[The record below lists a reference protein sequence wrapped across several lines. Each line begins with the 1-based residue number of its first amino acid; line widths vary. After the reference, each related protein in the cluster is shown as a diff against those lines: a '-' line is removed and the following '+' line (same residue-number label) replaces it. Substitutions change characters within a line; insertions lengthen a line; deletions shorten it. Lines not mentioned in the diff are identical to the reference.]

1 MNKFTT
7 LMTLAATTAAGVAL
21 ADLTPFDSLELSQAA
36 TFAKTEPS
44 TLDGDLSSAKAAL
57 VVGPDDATALKDVE
71 KFTVVFNVGFVEW
84 AELQGV
90 KPKDAKI
97 GFAFTGTS
105 TAAYFNGTTWTQV
118 QVSEVA
124 EEDEKTLLIEL
135 DRRDATKKAR
145 FSFVETVEGVETKT
159 VVKDWVAVAD
169 VVSNTVAIYGSGTI
183 VSVHG
188 ATYTIA
194 AEIVVVDP
202 EGTGE
207 VNIDFTPT
215 QMTDLATKFGCDPS
229 DVPAKLT
236 AEATKGANGNT
247 ALVNYVLFGEVGTT
261 VDKTLVVKGNPTGG
275 DASNVAIS
283 IPNLNPQTVT
293 GAAVSF
299 QLQGRATADAE
310 WHNVGAANTTG
321 AFSFPANTT
330 DRYFKVVT
338 TITYGTAQ

>member
-44 TLDGDLSSAKAAL
+44 TLDGDLSSAAAAL
-57 VVGPDDATALKDVE
+57 VVGPGDATTLKDVE

-84 AELQGV
+84 AELQNV
-90 KPKDAKI
+90 KPAEAKI
-97 GFAFTGTS
+97 GFAFTDATH
-105 TAAYFNGTTWTQV
+105 AAYFNGTTWTQV

-124 EEDEKTLLIEL
+124 EEAEKTLLIEL

-169 VVSNTVAIYGSGTI
+169 VVSNTVAVYGSGTI

-188 ATYTIA
+188 ATFTIA
-194 AEIVVVDP
+194 AEVIEIIP
-202 EGTGE
+202 EGE
-207 VNIDFTPT
+207 DAPVVIKPTPE
-215 QMTDLATKFGCDPS
+215 QAAAIGDPKAT
-229 DVPAKLT
+229 L
-236 AEATKGANGNT
+236 ENGHT
-247 ALVNYVLFGEVGTT
+247 ALTSYILFGKASTAITAADV
-261 VDKTLVVKGNPTGG
+261 LVVKGNPTGG

>member
-44 TLDGDLSSAKAAL
+44 TLDGDLSSAAAAL
-57 VVGPDDATALKDVE
+57 VVGPGDATTLKDVE

-84 AELQGV
+84 AELQNV
-90 KPKDAKI
+90 KPAEAKI
-97 GFAFTGTS
+97 GFAFTDATH
-105 TAAYFNGTTWTQV
+105 AAYFNGTTWTQV

-124 EEDEKTLLIEL
+124 EEAEKTLLIEL

-169 VVSNTVAIYGSGTI
+169 VVSNTVAVYGSGTI

-188 ATYTIA
+188 ATFTIA
-194 AEIVVVDP
+194 AEVIEIIP
-202 EGTGE
+202 EGE
-207 VNIDFTPT
+207 DAPVVIKPTPE
-215 QMTDLATKFGCDPS
+215 QAAAIGDPKAT
-229 DVPAKLT
+229 L
-236 AEATKGANGNT
+236 ENGHT
-247 ALVNYVLFGEVGTT
+247 ALTSYILFGKASTAITAADV
-261 VDKTLVVKGNPTGG
+261 LVVKGNPTGG

-338 TITYGTAQ
+338 TITYDTAQ